1 MDKEKLKNKKLLILG
16 GTLIS
21 CEIVRQAKK
30 MGIYV
35 VVTDYNKP
43 EDSPAKQIADEHF
56 MVSATDVDAVVEL
69 IKQEHID
76 GVLVG
81 FNDMLLPYY
90 AEICQKSGLP
100 CYATKEQFE
109 LFINK
114 KRYKELCR
122 EYNVPTVKEYSIS
135 LTELKSNKFNVQYP
149 VLVKPVDS
157 SGSRGITI
165 CHSDSELG
173 EAYNKA
179 LNFSATN
186 QVLVEQYLTGKEVTV
201 FVVMQD
207 GKYYLS
213 GIGNRHMKA
222 SRDGILPLPVGY
234 TFPSI
239 YTESYEKNILPKVKT
254 MLNDVGIKNGMMFM
268 QCKVEDG
275 VVTVYDLGL
284 RLTGSLEYKVF
295 EQLSGY
301 NTLEL
306 MINFAL
312 TGKMADN
319 DLSKVINPFKRYGF
333 NISVV
338 AEPGVIKNIEGI
350 EAVKALP
357 EVAGVFIS
365 HLPGEEI
372 TQSMYGL
379 LSQITVRVLGSACD
393 YDNFVKIIDK
403 IINAIKVIDTE
414 ENNLVTRFLTET
426 DYRDYLC

>member
-1 MDKEKLKNKKLLILG
+1 MNKENLKSKKLLILG

-56 MVSATDVDAVVEL
+56 MVSATDVDGVVDL

-114 KRYKELCR
+114 QRYKNLCR
-122 EYNVPTVKEYSIS
+122 KYSVPTVKEYNIS
-135 LTELKSNKFNVQYP
+135 LTELESNKFDVHYP

-165 CHSDSELG
+165 CHSDSELK
-173 EAYNKA
+173 EAYQKA
-179 LNFSATN
+179 LKFSAIN
-186 QVLVEQYLTGKEVTV
+186 KVLVEQYLTGKEVTV
-201 FVVMQD
+201 FIVMQD

-222 SRDGILPLPVGY
+222 SRDGVLPLPVGY

-239 YTESYEKNILPKVKT
+239 YTESYEKNILPKVKN
-254 MLNDVGIKNGMMFM
+254 MLKDVGIQNGMMFM

-275 VVTVYDLGL
+275 IVTVYDLGL
-284 RLTGSLEYKVF
+284 RLTGSLEYKIF

-312 TGKMADN
+312 TEDMSDT
-319 DLSKVINPFKRYGF
+319 DLSKLINPFKGYGF

-338 AEPGVIKNIEGI
+338 AEPGVIEKIEGI
-350 EAVKALP
+350 EEVKALP
-357 EVAGVFIS
+357 EVAGVFVS

-372 TQSMYGL
+372 TKEMYGL
-379 LSQITVRVLGSACD
+379 LAQITVRVLGSAED
-393 YDNFVKIIDK
+393 YNSFVKVIEK
-403 IINAIKVIDTE
+403 ITSAIRVTDTE
-414 ENNLVTRFLTET
+414 GNNLVSRFLTEE
-426 DYRDYLC
+426 DYEDYLC